1 MDFSLKYETHKDHLN
16 KYGLMKSTKTCIC
29 AIIALT
35 DEYSGSLLVFILDF
49 IMTAMKMGLGCKLVF

>member
-1 MDFSLKYETHKDHLN
+1 
-16 KYGLMKSTKTCIC
+16 MKSTKTCIC